1 MPCNVDIATQEIL
14 KLSDEADPDGVRTMG
29 VLTKPDLANEKATQD
44 AIMDLVLG
52 KRNPLKLGYYVVK
65 NRGADDSTS
74 TISDR
79 FAAERAFFMSPPWTA
94 VADRCGI
101 QALKASLRELLMSI
115 SKQEFPLV
123 KSEIEK
129 HLHECQ
135 IHLEAMGPSRSNQS
149 SQRLFLGRIAS
160 RFQAI
165 TQCALNGY
173 YSSNPIFDTMPD
185 MKLVTATM
193 DLNETLAD
201 MFWKRGHKRHFS
213 TQWTGEGE
221 LEFSTTNEETA
232 FNCNLDG
239 YPELSDI
246 IYPNNYSCPKPL
258 KGPIE
263 ERIREIFKSSRG
275 PEVGTV
281 CEPAYPLID
290 KNLML
295 VISSEGPYSPL
306 LSRSSQ
312 RSGRPSLSLTLA
324 KRLSWSITTYLNFLP
339 LSALINR

>member
-29 VLTKPDLANEKATQD
+29 VLTKPDLANEKATQN

-79 FAAERAFFMSPPWTA
+79 FAAERVFFTSPPWTA

-101 QALKASLRELLMSI
+101 KALKASLRELLMNI

-129 HLHECQ
+129 HLRECR
-135 IHLEAMGPSRSNQS
+135 INLEAMGPSRSNQS

-160 RFQAI
+160 RFQAV
-165 TQCALNGY
+165 TRCALNGY
-173 YSSNPIFDTMPD
+173 YSSDPIFDTMPD
-185 MKLVTATM
+185 LKLVTATM

-213 TQWTGEGE
+213 TQWTDEG
-221 LEFSTTNEETA
+221 ETA
-232 FNCNLDG
+232 FSGVNEENTFNFNLDG

-263 ERIREIFKSSRG
+263 DEIRAIFKSSRG

-281 CEPAYPLID
+281 CKPAHTLID
-290 KNLML
+290 KKLML

-306 LSRSSQ
+306 LLRSSQ
-312 RSGRPSLSLTLA
+312 RSGRRSLSLTLA
-324 KRLSWSITTYLNFLP
+324 KRLFSSIITSVNFLL
-339 LSALINR
+339 LSALTNR